1 MANVPEETSK
11 RFRELGVS
19 GLDRFTGHMADEPE
33 FLGRQWIDTII
44 RMKHGDAVIG
54 AILKIIKLRLSATSW
69 SIEPSD
75 EHSAEAVEVATF
87 YQECFDDMARP
98 FQEVILDWLT
108 CIEFGWSVLEPGYK
122 RRRGPKPRPY
132 AGAPDPESSRY
143 DDGKIGWSDWYPRGH
158 ATLWKWE
165 IDARGRTTHFVQF
178 NPYTGAVIKLPMSR
192 VVLFRTDA
200 YLDNPE
206 GISAL
211 RTTWRQWYYKTHGE
225 QIEMIGAE
233 RDLGGLPVIWVPP
246 DYLKEDA
253 PEEFKSLVEEMLEV
267 ASGVRL
273 DEQAALA
280 MPLAYDA
287 NNNKIFDFTLMSS
300 ASRRAHDMN
309 GIIERLDHRIA
320 LSMIAQFILLGSSDI
335 GSFALASS
343 HQDAFNHSLNAYLS
357 RGAGVINK
365 REIPRLGDLNG
376 IDPRLHPRL
385 SFGQVQAIDIDA
397 LSSAIMRFSQS
408 GMRFFPSRETE
419 DHLLRRMG
427 MPIPDDQDRPES
439 GPPLGARPAQGG
451 GRRATTDPAA
461 EAEPNPVTEDS
472 GGAPAGE
479 GAPPESDAG
488 APA

>member
-1 MANVPEETSK
+1 MARVPEDETT
-11 RFRELGVS
+11 RYRELGVS

-54 AILKIIKLRLSATSW
+54 AILKIIKLRLSATAW
-69 SIEPSD
+69 SIEPAD
-75 EHSAEAVEVATF
+75 EHSAEAVDVARF
-87 YQECFDDMARP
+87 YQECLDDMARP
-98 FQEVILDWLT
+98 FQEIILDWLT

-122 RRRGPKPRPY
+122 RRRGDKPRPY
-132 AGAPDPESSRY
+132 AGAPDPESSKY
-143 DDGKIGWSDWYPRGH
+143 DDGKVGWSDWYPRGH

-165 IDARGRTTHFVQF
+165 IDQKGRTTHFVQF
-178 NPYTGAVIKLPMSR
+178 NPYTGAVIRLPMSR

-225 QIEMIGAE
+225 QVEMIGVE
-233 RDLGGLPVIWVPP
+233 RDLAGLPIVWVPP

-253 PEEFKSLVEEMLEV
+253 PEEFSSLVDEMLEV

-273 DEQAALA
+273 DDQAALA

-287 NNNKIFDFTLMSS
+287 MGNKLFDFTLMSS
-300 ASRRAHDMN
+300 QSRRQHDTN
-309 GIIERLDHRIA
+309 QIIQRLDHRIA
-320 LSMIAQFILLGSSDI
+320 LSMIAQLILLGSSDI

-365 REIPRLGDLNG
+365 REFPRLGRLNG
-376 IDPRLHPRL
+376 IDPRLTPRL

-439 GPPLGARPAQGG
+439 GPPLGVRPAQGG

-461 EAEPNPVTEDS
+461 EAEPEAGDMPMTTPDEDD
-472 GGAPAGE
+472 A
-479 GAPPESDAG
+479 APPENDPG
-488 APA
+488 ANA